1 MALSSES
8 TNIFFDALSAREPW
22 ALDYLKQNPDMAN
35 LIPEIRGVVAEIN
48 AGNGSGANMNNS
60 LGASGTNINNVNPNL
75 GALSKHMGIN
85 PSQIQSFIDLAQ
97 QQIGTRPDRNPWLTA
112 FQFFAKMAE
121 KSSVAGATALGAAGG
136 AASETVDTLLEE
148 RKQKRAEKL
157 AATQMGLTLAGSLGK
172 GLKASKP
179 YVNQET
185 KKVEY
190 FTPSEFN
197 ALSNKTSY
205 LPYKAPGAGSDKERY
220 TATVINIGPKIKSG
234 EATDAEKA
242 EYSIAFQQLSKGYT
256 TTTYDDEGNQQTIRI
271 AGIDLTNLGE
281 GIPSPANFDA
291 SKLLSSKSREWGTL
305 GTNATYAQRMLFQEG
320 IVREV
325 LEGGYELNI
334 RDVTADTMP
343 SFIGTTLVSPEGQ
356 RFYAASRNF
365 IAAVLRK
372 ESGAAISDGEY
383 LNGLKQYFPQVGNT
397 AEVMQDKAA
406 LRSAAIEGMVKESGD
421 AFASIYP
428 SAIPFLKF
436 KVGDKVHNIINPRGY
451 SAFELAKSKKGRSL
465 YFNDSILAMS
475 IEELK
480 TMLGRSDAEKRYTK
494 GQLNKISE
502 RIDELE
508 EQQQGN

>member
-1 MALSSES
+1 MAIKVETLPPLPTVSSGP
-8 TNIFFDALSAREPW
+8 DAEQKKYLDELRQEMHRERK
-22 ALDYLKQNPDMAN
+22 AAGEKQV
-35 LIPEIRGVVAEIN
+35 LR
-48 AGNGSGANMNNS
+48 
-60 LGASGTNINNVNPNL
+60 GASGTNINNVSPNS
-75 GALSKHMGIN
+75 GALKHIGIT
-85 PSQIQSFIDLAQ
+85 PSQIQSYIDLVQ
-97 QQIGTRPDRNPWLTA
+97 KHTGTRPDRDPWLTA
-112 FQFFAKMAE
+112 FQFFANMAAE
-121 KSSVAGATALGAAGG
+121 ASKPGATAIGAAGTAG
-136 AASETVDTLLEE
+136 SATVATLLEE

-157 AATQMGLTLAGSLGK
+157 AATQMGLTLAASLGK

-179 YVNQET
+179 YVNQKT

-197 ALSNKTSY
+197 SISDKTNY

-220 TATVINIGPKIKSG
+220 TATVINIGPKIKAG
-234 EATDAEKA
+234 TATDPEKA

-281 GIPSPANFDA
+281 GIPTPDHFDA
-291 SKLLSSKSREWGTL
+291 KKLLSSKSREWGKL
-305 GTNATYAQRMLFQEG
+305 GTNATFAQRMLYQEG

-325 LEGGYELNI
+325 LDGGYELNI
-334 RDVTADTMP
+334 RDVTADAMP
-343 SFIGTTLVSPEGQ
+343 AFIGTTLLRAEGQ

-365 IAAVLRK
+365 IAAVLRE

-383 LNGLKQYFPQVGNT
+383 LNGLKQYFPQVGDT

-428 SAIPFLKF
+428 SAVPFLTF

-451 SAFELAKSKKGRSL
+451 SAFELVKAKKGRSL

-475 IEELK
+475 IDELK
-480 TMLGRSDAEKRYTK
+480 EMLQRSDAEKRYTED
-494 GQLNKISE
+494 QLNKISE

-508 EQQQGN
+508 AQQK